1 MKPDEQISLFT
12 SEEDLPSRYLHVVHD
27 GVVKDT
33 ELRELFDAT
42 KFSRLR
48 AVSFVASPKFVF
60 SMTKGFEEVHLVL
73 GIEDG
78 HVAGSFTAGL
88 QSILA
93 IDKRVQMVQ
102 NLPEKVQELLK
113 AEKYQIRYSK
123 RNDPIHSKIYLLD
136 GKEEN
141 RVMIGSAN
149 FTEQAFSERKQ
160 YEELIV
166 MDNSPL
172 FEIYH
177 SRFKQIYSET
187 VDYVPE
193 KFKRTLLGEKIN
205 IVDPNQLA
213 EVLKEEI
220 YSGKFAS
227 EFTQAQ
233 MDELNEASLKVH
245 AEKEDVEVLKQV
257 IEIVTKKD
265 KKTGN
270 RILLPKA
277 QIEKKTQPIKSK
289 LSRLNKKTEEVDT
302 RGFVEYN
309 ESNHMLYKK
318 SDEDNLFLF
327 SKQASAEEI
336 ATQLKLIHQFID
348 AYKTFTIQ
356 SSNKTQTRIFEAIL
370 YTFMS
375 AHMWKVR
382 DHLVQEEG
390 RGSVRRNIPL
400 FLVLAG
406 RTSSGKTSALE
417 FINLLIGN
425 SNAYLSYE
433 QISKKNMIVD
443 LFYTSNVSPV
453 VVDEVDSKFFTS
465 AAADKG
471 ERLIK
476 DVTNNLEGK
485 HPVFICTTNTTN
497 FEATAQVVSRIYYL
511 QIDNT
516 FNKEQQA
523 ESSKLLGD
531 IMSRVNSTLYQAFTA
546 RLADRI
552 QHGEEFYSPND
563 YLKIAREIFRDYH
576 AECTIEIPKWFSE
589 SRFDDYNERGKKI
602 WRELFISNKDAF
614 DVRSDNTI
622 YVRTEVL
629 GKKTKREREEINNY
643 LPTES
648 ILEDNTVLILDKK
661 IFMDFIGEKS
671 LNGFW
676 RRWKGM

>member
-1 MKPDEQISLFT
+1 MQPDEQINLFAT
-12 SEEDLPSRYLHVVHD
+12 DEEQAARYLHVVHN
-27 GVVKDT
+27 GVVKDST
-33 ELRELFDAT
+33 PKELFDAIR
-42 KFSRLR
+42 FSRLR
-48 AVSFVASPKFVF
+48 VVSFVASPKFVF
-60 SMTKGFEEVHLVL
+60 TMTKEFDEVHLVF

-78 HVAGSFTAGL
+78 HVAGAFTAGL
-88 QSILA
+88 QSIVA
-93 IDKRVQMVQ
+93 IDERIQLVQ
-102 NLPEKVQELLK
+102 NLPETIQERIK
-113 AEKYQIRYSK
+113 TEKYQIRYSK

-136 GKEEN
+136 GKEDT

-149 FTEQAFSERKQ
+149 FTEQAFTERKQ

-166 MDNSPL
+166 MDNDPL
-172 FEIYH
+172 FDIYQ
-177 SRFKQIYSET
+177 SRFNEIYSET
-187 VDYVPE
+187 VDFVPE
-193 KFKRTLLGEKIN
+193 AFKRTLLGEKIN
-205 IVDPNQLA
+205 IADSEQLT

-220 YSGKFAS
+220 YSGKFAA

-233 MDELNEASLKVH
+233 MEELNEAAQKTHSQ
-245 AEKEDVEVLKQV
+245 KETVEQVKQI
-257 IEIVTKKD
+257 IEIVTRLD

-277 QIEKKTQPIKSK
+277 QLDKKTQSIKSK

-318 SDEDNLFLF
+318 SDEETMFLF
-327 SKQASAEEI
+327 SNRATPEEI
-336 ATQLKLIHQFID
+336 KNQLLLIHQFID
-348 AYKTFTIQ
+348 AYNTFTIQ
-356 SSNKTQTRIFEAIL
+356 SSNKTQMRIFEAIL

-375 AHMWKVR
+375 SHMWKVR
-382 DHLVQEEG
+382 DHFVLEEG

-417 FINLLIGN
+417 FLNLLIGN
-425 SNAYLSYE
+425 SNSYLSYE

-465 AAADKG
+465 TAADKG

-516 FNKEQQA
+516 FDKQKQA
-523 ESSKLLGD
+523 ASSKLLGD
-531 IMSRVNSTLYQAFTA
+531 TMSKVNSTLYQDFTL
-546 RLADRI
+546 RISERI
-552 QHGEEFYSPND
+552 QHDEEFYSPDD
-563 YLKIAREIFRDYH
+563 YLKVAREIFREYH
-576 AECTIEIPKWFSE
+576 AECNIEIPKWFSE
-589 SRFDDYNERGKKI
+589 HRFDDYNERGKKI
-602 WRELFISNKDAF
+602 WRELFISNRDAF
-614 DVRSDNTI
+614 DVRNDNTI

-661 IFMDFIGEKS
+661 IFMDFIGERPLS
-671 LNGFW
+671 GFW
-676 RRWKGM
+676 RRWVGR